1 VEGVLA
7 SDASSVPVQMWAA
20 ARDGSAFVILR
31 QDGTYSVKFVPRIK
45 GAFWIRVSLANE
57 EVAAAAVAWPTVRTR
72 RPPRRVLGKAWL
84 HECSAPAGLGFDA
97 QACACLQVR
106 GSPFEMNVLP
116 DLASWVSAELEKRA
130 KKQASAMRKPIAL
143 HTASAR
149 RMQARPAKWAVFAAA
164 YVEAICTELLQ
175 CTVQH
180 ALQYNAP
187 CNTRCNTTHHCGP
200 TRRGCR
206 YKRSA
211 RSCA

>member
-1 VEGVLA
+1 
-7 SDASSVPVQMWAA
+7 MA
-20 ARDGSAFVILR
+20 ARVQHQPGSALTHR
-31 QDGTYSVKFVPRIK
+31 P
-45 GAFWIRVSLANE
+45 
-57 EVAAAAVAWPTVRTR
+57 VR
-72 RPPRRVLGKAWL
+72 A
-84 HECSAPAGLGFDA
+84 
-97 QACACLQVR
+97 LQVR

-187 CNTRCNTTHHCGP
+187 LWSDSSRLQVQAIRAELRVTKSLYTSLHREARLSSHTVHAVAQHAAECACMHTRHTAPHARRNRAATQPLCGGRVSDVTAQP
-200 TRRGCR
+200 PHQCTSAPGLP
-206 YKRSA
+206 RS
-211 RSCA
+211 

>member
-1 VEGVLA
+1 
-7 SDASSVPVQMWAA
+7 MA
-20 ARDGSAFVILR
+20 ARVQHQPGSALTHR
-31 QDGTYSVKFVPRIK
+31 P
-45 GAFWIRVSLANE
+45 
-57 EVAAAAVAWPTVRTR
+57 VR
-72 RPPRRVLGKAWL
+72 A
-84 HECSAPAGLGFDA
+84 
-97 QACACLQVR
+97 LQVR

-164 YVEAICTELLQ
+164 YVEAIRTELLQ

-187 CNTRCNTTHHCGP
+187 CNTRCNTTH
-200 TRRGCR
+200 R
-206 YKRSA
+206 A
-211 RSCA
+211 